1 MNRKDI
7 ITAATELLHRF
18 TEWQLVIPKDAREE
32 LDQLCA
38 KLQAAIADDRQ
49 RFLREG
55 CEISQALRQESR
67 STPTKGVLLMQNEVP
82 SIQSSRYPNRPK
94 PDGATRIALDE
105 NELAIRWGLSVKTL
119 RRWRQEQLG
128 PVFCKLGARVTYL
141 ISEIEAFER
150 RVSRHSTFTRVYQ

>member
-1 MNRKDI
+1 
-7 ITAATELLHRF
+7 
-18 TEWQLVIPKDAREE
+18 
-32 LDQLCA
+32 
-38 KLQAAIADDRQ
+38 
-49 RFLREG
+49 
-55 CEISQALRQESR
+55 
-67 STPTKGVLLMQNEVP
+67 MQNQVP
-82 SIQSSRYPNRPK
+82 SIQSGRNLIRPL

-150 RVSRHSTFTRVYQ
+150 RVSRYSTFARAYQ